1 MSTPL
6 NSQQS
11 TSVIDCVSEV
21 ISIVASSL
29 SASGQRVQGHLQ
41 LSISS
46 FFRHCRVTPI
56 KKRRFVCL
64 FLLEFLED
72 VSERMTQ
79 IIRTIDSCL
88 IIYSS
93 VFLLLFDLHVITV
106 FDLSSSI
113 RVINNILHFH
123 SLPSPELSQSTLTRR
138 LISEPAPVANTS
150 SRWAT

>member
-11 TSVIDCVSEV
+11 TSVIDCVSET
-21 ISIVASSL
+21 ISLLAASRSPSRQL
-29 SASGQRVQGHLQ
+29 VQGHLQ

-46 FFRHCRVTPI
+46 FFRHCRVTTI

-64 FLLEFLED
+64 FLLKFLEY

-88 IIYSS
+88 IISSS

-113 RVINNILHFH
+113 RVINRILYFP
-123 SLPSPELSQSTLTRR
+123 SLPSPELSSSTLTRR
-138 LISEPAPVANTS
+138 LISEPAPVADTS